1 MKSLFLT
8 RHAKSSWDHPGLSD
22 IDRPLNSRGKK
33 AAPRMGEL
41 IHKKKDI
48 PNILIS
54 SPAHR
59 AFSTAKAFAETF
71 GYIEND
77 IIINNTIYGAGPYQL
92 LDIVKDQDDLYHSI
106 MLFGHNPTFTTF
118 ANMLSNENIFNVVTC
133 GVVRIDFNIQNWVD
147 IDYGSGSM
155 IYYEYPKKHIK
166 Q

>member
-8 RHAKSSWDHPGLSD
+8 RHAKSSWGHVGSSD

-54 SPAHR
+54 SPARR
-59 AFSTAKAFAETF
+59 AFSTAKSFAKTF